1 MKNFSVKN
9 INFVGAGAA
18 LLAFIFTFIPFYKL
32 QPTTYFLQNESTA
45 ALYTI
50 TKNLVTY
57 NFFGVLC
64 LILALAALVLYVWN
78 GSEKITMAA
87 IAVSVVD
94 LISLFLA
101 LIVGNSDIKDVKS
114 LINALVQ
121 YSGTSANANLFLKSS
136 VAAGFVLELLM
147 ILVMIG
153 SYWINELVIKPYVF
167 SDKSGA
173 KLNPFEGL
181 TGTAKARTQAV
192 APQGYVQQPMQGQ
205 TFGQAPQ
212 QPVQG
217 QTFGQAPQQPVQNQN
232 NNVQ

>member
-136 VAAGFVLELLM
+136 VAVGFVLELLM
-147 ILVMIG
+147 ILVI
-153 SYWINELVIKPYVF
+153 I
-167 SDKSGA
+167 
-173 KLNPFEGL
+173 
-181 TGTAKARTQAV
+181 
-192 APQGYVQQPMQGQ
+192 
-205 TFGQAPQ
+205 
-212 QPVQG
+212 
-217 QTFGQAPQQPVQNQN
+217 
-232 NNVQ
+232 